1 MPQDN
6 TTHEAG
12 NQRPNAEQT
21 SQTKK
26 AKVARTEG
34 PPSYTDMLAED
45 ERNAKRIRKDDDE
58 WFTEPTICLGV
69 PRIKTIKLSSL
80 GPILKKR
87 FVCAM

>member
-1 MPQDN
+1 MEEKHLAKN
-6 TTHEAG
+6 
-12 NQRPNAEQT
+12 
-21 SQTKK
+21 

-34 PPSYTDMLAED
+34 PLSYTDMLAED